1 MINFSKYYI
10 FIKFSI
16 VKIYSNPSIT
26 VVYWRMFCFLEF
38 QMVKEVVML
47 KKGQVSVM
55 DLAKVLGPMQLL
67 PLVVWGFSGQMMEKY
82 RSLHTCSPMQR
93 F

>member
-1 MINFSKYYI
+1 
-10 FIKFSI
+10 
-16 VKIYSNPSIT
+16 
-26 VVYWRMFCFLEF
+26 
-38 QMVKEVVML
+38 MVKEVVML